1 MERMRFDA
9 KSANILRRLRQNSG
23 LSQYELCRM
32 LSVSQGTVSNWER
45 GEHDID
51 NDSLLK
57 LSEYFGVS
65 TDYILK
71 GEMAQS
77 SPLPK
82 MTEGRK
88 SDLLHLV
95 DTFNETEASLLY
107 DFAQLL
113 LRTRLLHQG
122 SGHPPQDSK

>member
-1 MERMRFDA
+1 MERMGFDT

-23 LSQYELCRM
+23 LSQHELCRM

-71 GEMAQS
+71 GELAQNN
-77 SPLPK
+77 PLPEV
-82 MTEGRK
+82 TEGRK

-95 DTFNETEASLLY
+95 DTFSEKEASLLY

-113 LRTRLLHQG
+113 LRTRLLQQD
-122 SGHPPQDSK
+122 SGHLPQDDK